1 MPAREKTTV
10 SILRNLS
17 IRSKLIVLVTMFVS
31 CLVGLGFFSASI
43 LNYAKVNGPLYTQ
56 IIQDKD
62 LIADILPPPVYI
74 IEANLVAHRMLIAK
88 EPQALEQL
96 IEKYKQLRTDYN
108 QRIEY
113 WDNTL
118 SKGEVRDELVNR
130 SRPPADVYFRTFE
143 EKFIPA
149 VVAGDSKLASELL
162 EGPLAQIYAEHR
174 ASIDKLSKLAVESAA
189 ANEKATSATIASSTS
204 ILTTLRYLVIF
215 VSCAFAYAIGRG
227 IIQQMKSTLKVVSAV
242 AKGDLTQQLD
252 ESGKDEFSRLARA
265 VNEMI
270 QSLKA
275 SEKNLDAASEIA
287 AIRRIQGAVEYK
299 LDGTIIT
306 ANETFLDATGYALSE
321 IVDKHHDMFVEP
333 SKRSSN
339 ESKQFWRDLR
349 DGRHQSGEFKWIGK
363 NGKEV
368 WIQASFNPVM
378 DTSGQPAKVIQYAHD
393 ITEAVDLRQA
403 NALYAGI
410 VEDIPISIMFADT
423 DLRIQYMNS
432 AALNTFKTMQRFLP
446 VPAERLIGQSV
457 DLFHK
462 DPAQQ
467 RIVLSDSR
475 NLPRQSQI
483 TFGEETIDQLVN
495 AVFDAKKK
503 YLGASFVWRIVT
515 ESIARDA
522 RDKELTTKME
532 SVLRVVA
539 ENSSAMAAA
548 SEQLSAVSS
557 QMSVN
562 AEETSAQTVAV
573 SAASEQVSRN
583 TETVATGIEQMSAS
597 IKEIAKNATD
607 AARVATSAVKVAEAT
622 NATIAK
628 LGESSTEIGNVIK
641 VITSIAQQTNLLAL
655 NATIEAAR
663 AGEAGKGFAV
673 VANEVK
679 ELAKETAKATEDIS
693 HKIEAIQNDTRG
705 AITAIDEISA
715 VIHQINDISST
726 IASAVEEQT
735 ATTNEI
741 SRSVVEASRGT
752 TEIAQNITSV
762 AQAAKTTNEGALNS
776 QCASQELA
784 RMAAELQ
791 HLVAEYNSTRSE
803 ASKRSSNNLAS
814 K

>member
-1 MPAREKTTV
+1 M

-17 IRSKLIVLVTMFVS
+17 IRTKLIVLVTMFVG
-31 CLVGLGFFSASI
+31 CLIGFGVFSSSI
-43 LNYAKVNGPLYTQ
+43 LNYTKVNGPLYAR
-56 IIQDKD
+56 IVQDKN
-62 LIADILPPPVYI
+62 LIADILPPPLYI

-88 EPQALEQL
+88 PPQALEAL
-96 IEKYKQLRTDYN
+96 IEKYKQLRVEYN
-108 QRIEY
+108 QGIEF
-113 WDNTL
+113 WDNAL
-118 SKGEVRDELVNR
+118 LKGDIRDELVNR
-130 SRPPADVYFRTFE
+130 SRPPADAFFRTFE
-143 EKFIPA
+143 EMFIPA
-149 VVAGDSKLASELL
+149 IIAGNTTLASELL
-162 EGPLAQIYAEHR
+162 EGPLAQTYTEHR
-174 ASIDKLSKLAVESAA
+174 ASIDKLSKLTTESAS
-189 ANEKATSATIASSTS
+189 ANEKTTSTAIATRSS
-204 ILTTLRYLVIF
+204 ILTFLRFTVIVF
-215 VSCAFAYAIGRG
+215 SCAFAYAIGRG
-227 IIQQMKSTLKVVSAV
+227 IIQQMNSTLKVVSAI
-242 AKGDLTQQLD
+242 AKGDLTQHLD
-252 ESGKDEFSRLARA
+252 ESGNDEFARLARA

-299 LDGTIIT
+299 LDGTIIS
-306 ANETFLDATGYALSE
+306 ANQTFLDATGYALSD
-321 IVDKHHDMFVEP
+321 IVGQHHDIFLEP
-333 SKRSSN
+333 IKRSSA
-339 ESKQFWRDLR
+339 EAKQFWRDLR
-349 DGRHQSGEFKWIGK
+349 DGQYQTGEYKCLGK
-363 NGKEV
+363 DGKEI
-368 WIQASFNPVM
+368 WIQASFNPVT
-378 DTSGQPAKVIQYAHD
+378 DTNGQPAKVIEYAHD
-393 ITEAVDLRQA
+393 ITEAVRLRQA

-410 VEDIPISIMFADT
+410 VEDVPINIMFADT
-423 DLRIQYMNS
+423 ENRIQYMNPS
-432 AALNTFKTMQRFLP
+432 ALSTLKLLQRMLP
-446 VPAERLIGQSV
+446 VPAEKLIGQSIDV
-457 DLFHK
+457 FHK
-462 DPAQQ
+462 NPTHQRQVLGDP
-467 RIVLSDSR
+467 R
-475 NLPRQSQI
+475 NLPRHTEI
-483 TFGEETIDQLVN
+483 AFGDETIDLMVN
-495 AVFDAKKK
+495 AVFDTKKN
-503 YLGASFVWRIVT
+503 YLGASVVWKIVT

-522 RDKELTTKME
+522 RDKEMTTKME

-562 AEETSAQTVAV
+562 AEETSAQTEAV

-791 HLVAEYNSTRSE
+791 HLVSEYNSARTETAKRTNNTPV
-803 ASKRSSNNLAS
+803 SK
-814 K
+814 